1 MQQIICV
8 VLTSKCSVAILM
20 GKLTDMMRKTVI
32 LAFVMISR
40 LVSVRPTS
48 SSGLTFSVEKIND
61 LEEILS
67 KIQDTKILYH
77 LMKQK
82 K

>member
-8 VLTSKCSVAILM
+8 VLASKCSVAILM

-48 SSGLTFSVEKIND
+48 SSGLTFSVEKNND